1 MNSES
6 LIAFIDKTCNET
18 ISRFVSP
25 GEVEPLEINGITGRI
40 SNIDSYGLNCVG
52 LSKLS
57 GESAEDVIR
66 KVIACYSERKKNF
79 TWLVGPS
86 SSPHNLG
93 SLLEKNGLIKIPQ
106 VCMSGMYAHLKE
118 LKVKGNEDV
127 RVEKKPISKITEYA
141 DLLASAYGFG
151 ESVEAFAIRSK
162 LIVHSGDG
170 GNLYLAFLENKD
182 NPVAYGV
189 SVYYEKE
196 KVVILQGS
204 GTVGAFRR
212 KGIYT
217 KLVAARIADAC
228 DMGMETAVIQAINST
243 SMPICQKIGF
253 QKISDIDLYAYGKA
267 NEEHMKRAMSQ
278 L

>member
-18 ISRFVSP
+18 ISRFVSA

-57 GESAEDVIR
+57 GESAEVVIR

>member
-18 ISRFVSP
+18 ISRFVSA

>member
-189 SVYYEKE
+189 SIYYEKE

>member
-1 MNSES
+1 MNSDS

-267 NEEHMKRAMSQ
+267 NEEHMKMAMSQ

>member
-1 MNSES
+1 MNSDS

-151 ESVEAFAIRSK
+151 ESVGAFAIRSK

>member
-18 ISRFVSP
+18 ISRFVSA

-57 GESAEDVIR
+57 GESAEVVIR

-182 NPVAYGV
+182 NPVSYGV
-189 SVYYEKE
+189 SIYYEKE

>member
-57 GESAEDVIR
+57 GESAEVVIR

-189 SVYYEKE
+189 SIYYEKE

>member
-1 MNSES
+1 M
-6 LIAFIDKTCNET
+6 
-18 ISRFVSP
+18 
-25 GEVEPLEINGITGRI
+25 
-40 SNIDSYGLNCVG
+40 
-52 LSKLS
+52 
-57 GESAEDVIR
+57 
-66 KVIACYSERKKNF
+66 
-79 TWLVGPS
+79 
-86 SSPHNLG
+86 
-93 SLLEKNGLIKIPQ
+93 
-106 VCMSGMYAHLKE
+106 
-118 LKVKGNEDV
+118 

-182 NPVAYGV
+182 NPVSYGV
-189 SVYYEKE
+189 SIYYEKE

>member
-1 MNSES
+1 MNSDS

-57 GESAEDVIR
+57 GESAEVVIR

-204 GTVGAFRR
+204 GTVGDFRR

>member
-18 ISRFVSP
+18 ISRFVSA

-189 SVYYEKE
+189 SIYYEKE

>member
-18 ISRFVSP
+18 ISRFVSA

-57 GESAEDVIR
+57 GESAEVVIR

-189 SVYYEKE
+189 SIYYEKE

>member
-57 GESAEDVIR
+57 GESAEVVIR

-106 VCMSGMYAHLKE
+106 VCMSGMHAHLKE

>member
-1 MNSES
+1 MNSDS

-57 GESAEDVIR
+57 GESAEVVIR

-106 VCMSGMYAHLKE
+106 VCMSGMHAHLKE

-127 RVEKKPISKITEYA
+127 TVEKKPISKITEYA

>member
-57 GESAEDVIR
+57 GESAEVVIR

>member
-57 GESAEDVIR
+57 GESAEVVIR

-127 RVEKKPISKITEYA
+127 TVEKKPISKITEYA

>member
-1 MNSES
+1 MNSDS

-18 ISRFVSP
+18 ISRFVSA

-57 GESAEDVIR
+57 GESAEVVIR

-189 SVYYEKE
+189 SIYYEKE

>member
-57 GESAEDVIR
+57 GESAEVVIR

-106 VCMSGMYAHLKE
+106 VCMSGMHAHLKE

-127 RVEKKPISKITEYA
+127 TVEKKPISKITEYA

-243 SMPICQKIGF
+243 SMPICKKIGF
-253 QKISDIDLYAYGKA
+253 RKISDIDLYAYGKA

>member
-1 MNSES
+1 MNSDS

>member
-1 MNSES
+1 MNSDS

-189 SVYYEKE
+189 SIYYEKE

-267 NEEHMKRAMSQ
+267 NEEHMKMAMSQ

>member
-1 MNSES
+1 MNSDS

-127 RVEKKPISKITEYA
+127 TVEKKPISKITEYA

-151 ESVEAFAIRSK
+151 ESVGAFAIRSK

>member
-127 RVEKKPISKITEYA
+127 TVEKKPISKITEYA

>member
-1 MNSES
+1 MNSDS

-52 LSKLS
+52 RSKLS

-267 NEEHMKRAMSQ
+267 NEEHMKMAMSQ

>member
-57 GESAEDVIR
+57 GESAEVVIR

-127 RVEKKPISKITEYA
+127 TVEKKPISKITEYA

-189 SVYYEKE
+189 SIYYEKE

>member
-1 MNSES
+1 MNSDS

-18 ISRFVSP
+18 ISRFVSA

>member
-57 GESAEDVIR
+57 GESAEVVIR

-106 VCMSGMYAHLKE
+106 VCMSGMYAHLKQ

-189 SVYYEKE
+189 SIYYEKE